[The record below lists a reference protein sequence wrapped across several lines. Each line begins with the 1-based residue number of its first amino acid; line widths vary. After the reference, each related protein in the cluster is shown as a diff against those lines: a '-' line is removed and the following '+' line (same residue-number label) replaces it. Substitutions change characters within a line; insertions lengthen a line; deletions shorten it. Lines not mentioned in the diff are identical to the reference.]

1 MHLSQRAL
9 QELVERF
16 LEEDIGFGDITT
28 LAVVPETVHGHGR
41 LIAKAPLVIAGL
53 EVARAAFQVV
63 DARVQW
69 HSAIQDGMVL
79 QPGSMLAELAGPG
92 RALLTAERVALN
104 LLQRLSGVATL
115 TRRYVDAVQHTRARV
130 IDTRKTTPGLRAL
143 EKYAVRVGGGHNH
156 RFGLADGVLI
166 KDNHIAI
173 VGSIENAVAAVRANV
188 SHLQKIEVEV
198 DRIDQIP
205 EALMAGADAILLDNM
220 TPEQTR
226 EAVALVRSKP
236 GGERILLESSGGVT
250 LETVRAYAEAGV
262 DLISSGALTH
272 SAPAVDIGLDIDM
285 SPELAGASVHAPAAP

>member
-9 QELVERF
+9 KALVERF

-28 LAVVPETVHGHGR
+28 LAVVPETAYGHGC

-53 EVARAAFQVV
+53 EVACAAFQVV
-63 DARVQW
+63 DERVEW
-69 HSAIQDGMVL
+69 KSAVQDGKAVE
-79 QPGSMLAELAGPG
+79 PGRVLAELDGPG
-92 RALLTAERVALN
+92 RALLSAERVALN

-115 TRRYVDAVQHTRARV
+115 TRRYVEAVRHTEARI

-156 RFGLADGVLI
+156 RFGLANGVLI

-173 VGSIENAVAAVRANV
+173 VGSITQAVASVRASV

-205 EALMAGADAILLDNM
+205 EALQAGADAILLDNM
-220 TPEQTR
+220 TPEETY
-226 EAVALVRSKP
+226 EAVELVQSTPDGK
-236 GGERILLESSGGVT
+236 RILLETSGGVT

-272 SAPAVDIGLDIDM
+272 SAAAVDIGLDVEM
-285 SPELAGASVHAPAAP
+285 S

>member
-1 MHLSQRAL
+1 MMTDPRAPA
-9 QELVERF
+9 ELLDLVRLA
-16 LEEDIGFGDITT
+16 LEEDVGPGDATT
-28 LAVVPETVHGHGR
+28 EWTVPEGRRGAADVVAKAEAVV
-41 LIAKAPLVIAGL
+41 AGL
-53 EVARAAFQVV
+53 AAFECTFDLIDPAVDIEPHVPSGASVEPGQVV
-63 DARVQW
+63 L
-69 HSAIQDGMVL
+69 SL
-79 QPGSMLAELAGPG
+79 SGPA
-92 RALLTAERVALN
+92 RALLTGERVALN
-104 LLQRLSGVATL
+104 FLGRLSGIATL
-115 TRRYVDAVQHTRARV
+115 TRAFVRAVAGTGARV
-130 IDTRKTTPGLRAL
+130 VDTRKTTPGLRAL

-205 EALMAGADAILLDNM
+205 EALQAGADAILLDNM

-250 LETVRAYAEAGV
+250 LDTVRAYAEAGV

-272 SAPAVDIGLDIDM
+272 SAPAVDISLDIDI
-285 SPELAGASVHAPAAP
+285 S